1 MGSAGMNLLFKI
13 TFATQNHCRMSVAKK
28 LRMKEDAPLY
38 LLKAPAYVAVLFD
51 GFDVK
56 TSPKAGR
63 EIKQALVFAENK
75 KALDSLTLK
84 VAPLLEDDALL
95 WIAYPK
101 KTGKIKS
108 DMSRDNGWE
117 TVMAAGY
124 EPVTQVAIDD
134 DWSALRF
141 RKSEAIGP
149 KLRDI
154 PMEARQMEGVDF
166 VNRTVTLP
174 KDIEKALKTDK
185 ELLAFFNKL
194 SFSHKKEYVEYVVE
208 AKKQETREQRIPK
221 MIATLAEYKAE
232 KEKKK

>member
-1 MGSAGMNLLFKI
+1 MKLLFKI
-13 TFATQNHCRMSVAKK
+13 TFATQNKCRMSVAKK
-28 LRMKEDAPLY
+28 LRLKQDAPLY
-38 LLKAPAYVAVLFD
+38 LLNAPANVAVLFD
-51 GFDVK
+51 AFDVK
-56 TSPKAGR
+56 PSPKAGR

-75 KALDSLTLK
+75 KTLDNLVPK
-84 VAPLLEDDALL
+84 VVPLLENDALL

-124 EPVTQVAIDD
+124 EAVTQVAIDD

-154 PMEARQMEGVDF
+154 PMEARHIEGVDF
-166 VNRTVTLP
+166 VNRTVILP

-208 AKKQETREQRIPK
+208 AKKQETREKRIPK
-221 MIATLAEYKAE
+221 MIATLAKYKTE